1 MESSGCKEALKVTN
15 NSSNIKTAFS
25 NKVFKHEKTRRNSEK
40 DKNNGFIESKS
51 MNEFNI
57 ITLKQIYMKFY

>member
-1 MESSGCKEALKVTN
+1 MESLGCKKASEVTN

-40 DKNNGFIESKS
+40 DKNNGFILEDS
-51 MNEFNI
+51 MDGPE
-57 ITLKQIYMKFY
+57 